1 MYSLQKKLATLD
13 EDYNLQLEFLESQ
26 LNAANE
32 DVLTQD
38 KCFDDD
44 SRQQLEQ
51 LQLFEEREA
60 EKVARLENML
70 VSMFFSPPESA
81 SAAELVQA
89 RMEEEAMMVRQAE
102 DEEKRRLRLKE
113 EMSRIRI
120 WQAVR
125 ER

>member
-38 KCFDDD
+38 KIFDDD

-60 EKVARLENML
+60 EKVAKLENVL
-70 VSMFFSPPESA
+70 VFYE
-81 SAAELVQA
+81 
-89 RMEEEAMMVRQAE
+89 VRF
-102 DEEKRRLRLKE
+102 RRKQSVNLL
-113 EMSRIRI
+113 SS
-120 WQAVR
+120 
-125 ER
+125 

>member
-32 DVLTQD
+32 DVLTRD
-38 KCFDDD
+38 KIFDDD

-60 EKVARLENML
+60 EKVAKLENVL
-70 VSMFFSPPESA
+70 VFYE
-81 SAAELVQA
+81 
-89 RMEEEAMMVRQAE
+89 VRF
-102 DEEKRRLRLKE
+102 RRKQSVNLL
-113 EMSRIRI
+113 SS
-120 WQAVR
+120 
-125 ER
+125 